1 MLLLSLLFA
10 CNSSTP
16 GDDTSDPGGEA
27 TALPG
32 TTIQGDAQRVS
43 SPSTADLPTL
53 TAENGDFAVALT
65 RELLGGDPANLVVS
79 PWSLQMVMAQVY
91 AGASGDAK
99 TAIGDTFGWSLAEP
113 QLHEAFDAADLALEA
128 HHDQAAEP
136 PVSITDISQIFVTT
150 GYPLG
155 EPWLDTLSA
164 YYGTG
169 VQEMDFAADPAGVAD
184 DINAWILSNTG
195 GHIDDLITP
204 AMVGDSRMLLVN
216 ALFFKASWAVPFSE
230 EHTEDAS
237 FTLLDGSTISVPT
250 MMGSVSVSGVQRDGW
265 LYGEMPFSDTALT
278 ITLVVPDA
286 GRFAEV
292 AGALTWADLVEAEAA
307 AIACEQC
314 TVHLPR
320 FTIDAAPDV
329 QAAMT
334 AMGMGPAFSGTY
346 AGINPDLTLTGVDQ
360 QAFILTNEIGTEA
373 AAATV
378 AEFSDSA
385 PKDTPPPII
394 ADRPFLYFV
403 RDATS
408 GAVLFSGAVV
418 DPR

>member
-10 CNSSTP
+10 CSSSTP
-16 GDDTSDPGGEA
+16 GDDTSDPGEQPA
-27 TALPG
+27 AIPG
-32 TTIQGDAQRVS
+32 TTVKGDAARVS
-43 SPSTADLPTL
+43 TPSTADLPTL

-65 RELLGGDPANLVVS
+65 RELLASDPANLVVS

-91 AGASGDAK
+91 AGATGETK
-99 TAIGDTFGWSLAEP
+99 TVIADTFGWSLPEP

-128 HHDQAAEP
+128 HHDEAAEP
-136 PVSITDISQIFVTT
+136 PVYVTDISQIFLTT
-150 GYPLG
+150 GYDLG
-155 EPWLDTLSA
+155 ADWLDTLSA

-169 VQEMDFAADPAGVAD
+169 VQVMDFAADPAGVSD

-204 AMVGDSRMLLVN
+204 EMVGDSRMLLVN

-230 EHTEDAS
+230 EHTQDAS
-237 FTLLDGSTISVPT
+237 FTLLDGSTVSVPT
-250 MMGSVSVSGVQRDGW
+250 MMGSVRVAGVQREGF
-265 LYGEMPFSDTALT
+265 LYGEMPFSDAALT
-278 ITLVVPDA
+278 ISLVVPDA

-292 AGALTWADLVEAEAA
+292 ADALTWTDVVEAEAA
-307 AIACEQC
+307 AIDCEQC

-320 FTIDAAPDV
+320 FTIDSAPDV
-329 QAAMT
+329 QAAMI
-334 AMGMGPAFSGTY
+334 ALGMGAAFYGTY
-346 AGINPDLTLTGVDQ
+346 ADINPDLTLTGVDQ

-378 AEFSDSA
+378 AEFTDSA
-385 PKDTPPPII
+385 PKDVPPPVIV
-394 ADRPFLYFV
+394 DRPFLYFV

-408 GAVLFSGAVV
+408 GAVLFSGAVT